1 MSERVGKIDSK
12 SIEDGVIW
20 IQSRSMSD
28 PTLSDID
35 FKSKMAWVWTTVKME
50 NQFENFSQYNFVDHW
65 WLINYDL
72 SKYQWV

>member
-12 SIEDGVIW
+12 SIEDDVIW

-35 FKSKMAWVWTTVKME
+35 FKSKMALVWATLKWVNELWDG
-50 NQFENFSQYNFVDHW
+50 N
-65 WLINYDL
+65 WLDGNL
-72 SKYQWV
+72 